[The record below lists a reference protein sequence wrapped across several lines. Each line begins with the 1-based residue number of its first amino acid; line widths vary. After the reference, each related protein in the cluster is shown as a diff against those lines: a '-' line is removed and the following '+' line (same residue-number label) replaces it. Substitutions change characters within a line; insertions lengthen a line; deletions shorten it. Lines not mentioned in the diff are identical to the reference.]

1 MGRTIPRWGWGAK
14 LYRKEVEGEP
24 ESEPVSRVPAWSQL
38 QFLPLV
44 SALLSSLRD
53 GI

>member
-1 MGRTIPRWGWGAK
+1 MREGAG
-14 LYRKEVEGEP
+14 LNDIGKEVEGEP
-24 ESEPVSRVPAWSQL
+24 ESEPVTRVPAWSQL

-44 SALLSSLRD
+44 SALLSPLSD